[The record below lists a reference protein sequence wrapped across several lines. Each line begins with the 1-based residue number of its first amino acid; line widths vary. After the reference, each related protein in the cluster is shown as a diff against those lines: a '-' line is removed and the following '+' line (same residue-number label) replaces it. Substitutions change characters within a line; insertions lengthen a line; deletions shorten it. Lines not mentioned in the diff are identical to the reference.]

1 VGYKV
6 VRRWAL
12 LCVVFALGGAAQT
25 GDKGVKVSPRDA
37 ARFQAEKKLAL
48 VVGINDYQE
57 ESGLSKL
64 KYAVSDAEEL
74 ATALQSYGYV
84 ADVLT
89 DSKAMK
95 VTIRRHLA
103 DLLKRVQP
111 DSGTILFAFSGHG
124 GQVGGAQ
131 YLATYD
137 AGADSLDKDGI
148 AVDEIK
154 NLLAESK
161 AARRMMFLDACRNVT
176 APGGKDSAAPIA
188 PFIKLAD
195 AKGLRM
201 LISTGP
207 KTRSYESDKLRHGVF
222 TYYLLAGLKGGAA
235 DRDGLITFNGLADYV
250 TEKVKEDKPGQVPY
264 TDGQSTGDFYLG
276 GEYKAQP
283 EPKASSALNLEVER
297 EFLED
302 FASQLPKKDAQLKEV
317 LRKRAEA
324 MRTADEAP
332 EKAAL
337 KPKTEQVAELR
348 KRADSLYDKKDY
360 AAAYPLYQQ
369 LAGLGD
375 GWGMARMGTY
385 DLGDRGIA
393 QNYTS
398 AEAWYRK
405 AIQAGEPA
413 ALNDLGV
420 MYANGEGV
428 AKDEA
433 QAVVWYRH
441 AADAGNATGMSYLAR
456 MYANGWGVAKDQ
468 AQAVSWY
475 RRAADAGLPL
485 AMNHLGAMYEA
496 GWGVAKDDVQAVSW
510 YRKAADAGDPAGMTN
525 LGRMYASGWG
535 LAKDDAQAVSWYR
548 KAAEAGNP
556 AGMTELGWMYFAGW
570 GVAKDGAQAISW
582 YRKGADAGNP
592 DAMNYLGS
600 MYAAG
605 WSVAKDETQAVSW
618 YRKAADAGLPIAMNN
633 LGAMY
638 ADGRGVAKDEAQAVS
653 WYRKGADAG
662 NPDAMNYLGRMYT
675 DGRGVAKDDAQ
686 AVSWYRQAA
695 DAGLP
700 VAMNNLGVMY
710 ENGRGV
716 TKDLQRAIAWYRK
729 ASEAGFGAARQ
740 ALTRLGQR

>member
-1 VGYKV
+1 MP

-12 LCVVFALGGAAQT
+12 LCLAFALGAAAQT
-25 GDKGVKVSPRDA
+25 GNKGVKVSLRDA
-37 ARFQAEKKLAL
+37 ARFQTEKKLAL
-48 VVGINDYQE
+48 IVGINDYQE

-84 ADVLT
+84 TDVLT
-89 DSKAMK
+89 DGRAMK
-95 VTIRRHLA
+95 VTIRRHLD
-103 DLLKRVQP
+103 DLLRRVQP
-111 DSGTILFAFSGHG
+111 DSGTVLFAFSGHG
-124 GQVGGAQ
+124 GQVGSMS

-176 APGGKDSAAPIA
+176 APGAKDSAAPVA

-207 KTRSYESDKLRHGVF
+207 KTRSFESDKLRHGVF

-235 DRDGLITFNGLADYV
+235 APDGLITFNLLADYV
-250 TEKVKEDKPGQVPY
+250 TDKVRESRPGQVPY

-276 GEYKAQP
+276 GEYKAP
-283 EPKASSALNLEVER
+283 PPPPKASAALNLEDER
-297 EFLED
+297 EFLD
-302 FASQLPKKDAQLKEV
+302 DLASQLPKKDSQLKEL

-324 MRTADEAP
+324 MGTANEAP
-332 EKAAL
+332 EKSAL

-348 KRADSLYDKKDY
+348 KRADSLYDNKDY
-360 AAAYPLYQQ
+360 AAAYPRYQQ

-385 DLGDRGIA
+385 HLGDRGIA
-393 QNYTS
+393 QNYGA

-413 ALNDLGV
+413 AMNDLGV

-428 AKDEA
+428 AKDEV
-433 QAVVWYRH
+433 QAVSWYRK
-441 AADAGNATGMSYLAR
+441 AADAGNAAGMSYLGR
-456 MYANGWGVAKDQ
+456 MYANGRGVAKDE

-485 AMNHLGAMYEA
+485 AMNHLGAIYSA
-496 GWGVAKDDVQAVSW
+496 GWGVAKDDGQAVSW
-510 YRKAADAGDPAGMTN
+510 YRKAADAG
-525 LGRMYASGWG
+525 
-535 LAKDDAQAVSWYR
+535 
-548 KAAEAGNP
+548 
-556 AGMTELGWMYFAGW
+556 F
-570 GVAKDGAQAISW
+570 
-582 YRKGADAGNP
+582 
-592 DAMNYLGS
+592 
-600 MYAAG
+600 
-605 WSVAKDETQAVSW
+605 
-618 YRKAADAGLPIAMNN
+618 
-633 LGAMY
+633 
-638 ADGRGVAKDEAQAVS
+638 
-653 WYRKGADAG
+653 
-662 NPDAMNYLGRMYT
+662 
-675 DGRGVAKDDAQ
+675 
-686 AVSWYRQAA
+686 
-695 DAGLP
+695 P

-710 ENGRGV
+710 ENGQGV
-716 TKDLQRAIAWYRK
+716 TKDLQQAIAWYRK
-729 ASEAGFGAARQ
+729 ASEAGSEAAKQ
-740 ALTRLGQR
+740 ALTRPGQK